1 MKKLSKRLFQR
12 GFDLVILVS
21 VANPSRDCIVWN
33 KGGLKRVLV
42 GEGRLTKTRS
52 YISTRIG

>member
-1 MKKLSKRLFQR
+1 MKKLSKRLVQR

-33 KGGLKRVLV
+33 KGGLKRVLADK
-42 GEGRLTKTRS
+42 GELTKTHS
-52 YISTRIG
+52 YINTRIG